1 MTILQTAPL
10 PVSRLP
16 ADALGCA
23 VPILDMLD
31 ERYGW
36 LADNGAAVDCLITHA
51 MRGASADLL
60 ARLPSLKLIVNF
72 GAGVD
77 LIDFDMVRSRGI
89 AVTASGDV
97 LTHDVADLAL
107 WQILTLLRSIGGADN
122 FVRAGDWTRGP
133 LPLGRSTNA
142 RKLGI
147 LGFGRI
153 GQAIAAR
160 AAAFGMTVAY
170 YSRNPVADAAER
182 HEPDLLALA
191 RWADIVVVALPGGA
205 TTRSLVDRVFLDAL
219 GPSGLL
225 ANIARGSVVD
235 EEALVAA
242 LHDDRLGGAA
252 LDVFRNEPGIAAAL
266 LDAPRLL
273 LTPHI
278 GSATQDARIAMF
290 EHVVSNIRAFREGKP
305 LKGLV

>member
-1 MTILQTAPL
+1 MTILQVAPL
-10 PVSRLP
+10 PAPLQP
-16 ADALGCA
+16 ADLLGRPM
-23 VPILDMLD
+23 PILDRLD
-31 ERYGW
+31 DPDGW
-36 LADNGAAVDCLITHA
+36 LAEHGASVEGLITHA
-51 MRGASADLL
+51 MRGAPSDLL
-60 ARLPSLKLIVNF
+60 ARLPELKLIANF

-77 LIDFDMVRSRGI
+77 LIDFGTARARGI

-107 WQILTLLRSIGGADN
+107 WQILTLLRDTVAADG
-122 FVRAGDWTRGP
+122 FVRAGDWLKGP
-133 LPLGRSTNA
+133 PPLGRSTLG
-142 RKLGI
+142 RRLGI

-160 AAAFGMTVAY
+160 AAVFGMTVAY
-170 YSRNPVADAAER
+170 YSRNPVADIDER
-182 HEPDLLALA
+182 YEPDLLTLA
-191 RWADIVVVALPGGA
+191 RWADVVVVALPGGA
-205 TTRSLVDRVFLDAL
+205 TTKSLVDRVFLDAL

-235 EEALVAA
+235 EAALVAA
-242 LHDDRLGGAA
+242 LHDGRLGGAA

-266 LDAPRLL
+266 LHAPRLL

-278 GSATQDARIAMF
+278 GSATQDARIAML
-290 EHVVSNIRAFREGKP
+290 EHVVANVRALREGKP